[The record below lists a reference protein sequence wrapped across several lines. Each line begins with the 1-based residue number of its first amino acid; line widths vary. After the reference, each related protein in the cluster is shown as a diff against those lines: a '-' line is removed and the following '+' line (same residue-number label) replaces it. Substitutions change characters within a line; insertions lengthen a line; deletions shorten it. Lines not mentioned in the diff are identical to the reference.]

1 MALGTVNDETQ
12 YARRVLII
20 RGRFRI
26 NGTTTPDEI
35 RDGKAGIVLSVARA
49 SQGLFTVTLK
59 PGFPIPQQETFAS
72 ASLQQA
78 AAPTNHAR
86 AHFVRDSLNVTNRTF
101 QVATTRLGTPAV
113 NDPDD
118 NDVVDFVLVG
128 PAIAA
133 FKDPL

>member
-12 YARRVLII
+12 YARRVLIL

-26 NGTTTPDEI
+26 NGTTTPDEY
-35 RDGKAGIVLSVARA
+35 RDGKAGIISTVTRV
-49 SQGLFTVTLK
+49 SQGLFEITFK
-59 PGFPIPQQETFAS
+59 PGFPIPQQVTFSVAH
-72 ASLQQA
+72 LGQA

-86 AHFVRDSLNVTNRTF
+86 AHMVRDTYDPVARTVR
-101 QVATTRLGTPAV
+101 VATTRLGTPAV

-118 NDVVDFVLVG
+118 NDVVDFTIVG
-128 PAIAA
+128 PAINN

>member
-12 YARRVLII
+12 YARRVLIL

-35 RDGKAGIVLSVARA
+35 RDGKSGIVLSVARNSA
-49 SQGLFTVTLK
+49 GLFTVTLK
-59 PGFPIPQQETFAS
+59 PSFPIPKQATFSMA
-72 ASLQQA
+72 ALQQA
-78 AAPTNHAR
+78 AAPTAY
-86 AHFVRDSLNVTNRTF
+86 AVAAMVRDTYDPVARTF
-101 QVATTRLGTPAV
+101 QVATRRITGPAT

-118 NDVVDFVLVG
+118 NDVVDFTIIG
-128 PAIAA
+128 PAIDA